1 MACKHCIYVSKN
13 REKRSIKYISA
24 RVLCY
29 PQCCKRARRGGSQT
43 ENKVISVGYVAVPLK
58 RRKNL

>member
-1 MACKHCIYVSKN
+1 MACKRCIYVSKN
-13 REKRSIKYISA
+13 REKRPIKYIR
-24 RVLCY
+24 RVCY
-29 PQCCKRARRGGSQT
+29 AIRNAVRGRAAAGGQT

>member
-1 MACKHCIYVSKN
+1 MTKSVCLIRFLIYKTEIV
-13 REKRSIKYISA
+13 
-24 RVLCY
+24 RVFLSEMF
-29 PQCCKRARRGGSQT
+29 AAAGGQT